1 MTLYPSEAKIAEKLI
16 VEGMMKALV
25 KKLAVTVL
33 AVFLMTGNV
42 MAGET
47 PINLGGDGAI
57 STLAAPG
64 GILDRLYGL
73 SNLQRTD
80 DSLDQVWRNITITDA
95 VAQAKY
101 ASYAQQFGFVADLD
115 RNGIFDETPTWLFSV
130 PGGST
135 NNFDNSLGT
144 QNLSYTANFST
155 GGYDFVFVDNP
166 NGDALPT
173 AWSSLTGMNPNS
185 EDHLVTWKIIG
196 SAGGFDNTIGNY
208 ILAWEDKPYSI
219 SDRDYNDFIVEV
231 NHAPEP
237 ATMTL
242 LGFGLLGMA
251 VFGRK
256 LKRGNQ

>member
-1 MTLYPSEAKIAEKLI
+1 
-16 VEGMMKALV
+16 MKKLV
-25 KKLAVTVL
+25 KKLAVAVL
-33 AVFLMTGNV
+33 AVFLMTGNA
-42 MAGET
+42 MTSET
-47 PINLGGDGAI
+47 PINPGGDGEI

-73 SNLQRTD
+73 SNLQRVD
-80 DSLDQVWRNITITDA
+80 DSLDQVWRNITIIGAT
-95 VAQAKY
+95 AQAKY
-101 ASYAQQFGFVADLD
+101 ASYSQQFGFIADID
-115 RNGIFDETPTWLFSV
+115 GNGAFDETPTWLFSV

-135 NNFDNSLGT
+135 NNFDNSLGSA
-144 QNLSYTANFST
+144 NFSYSSIFST

-166 NGDALPT
+166 NGDALP
-173 AWSSLTGMNPNS
+173 AMWSSLSDLNPNS
-185 EDHLVTWKIIG
+185 EDHMVTWKIIG

-251 VFGRK
+251 VLGRK